1 MLKERVKGFLFAL
14 GPLLSLGSLK
24 NAGEQI
30 LKWHLTWTTVRSL
43 QRHRSCLAFMRI
55 KDFKRLISSAVSI
68 LQMNGEIRNNR
79 LYFYLLGQPRDNLF
93 STTVPTNV
101 NVSGVHKDLIH
112 YFQFIIQ

>member
-112 YFQFIIQ
+112 FFQFIIQ